1 MAPRV
6 GQQEPSE
13 LSAEQRTSSE
23 LVETDPKAALDG
35 DATRSRSIAG
45 TLCRRERSTDSVL
58 AAPPPDTD

>member
-23 LVETDPKAALDG
+23 LVKRIRKLRWMGMEREAEPLQA
-35 DATRSRSIAG
+35 
-45 TLCRRERSTDSVL
+45 TLCRRSRSTDSVL
-58 AAPPPDTD
+58 AAPHDTD